1 MREKVRI
8 FVAETFLL
16 LSLCRILLKI
26 FEPCGISLF
35 FGWYYMLFLPYIFS
49 SVLLLTRSLLRNCR
63 KSIGEKENGKQGKEL
78 GNLGSM
84 QQMAVGHH
92 GVIAMEAQKVDIIM
106 YWVIPL
112 SFK

>member
-1 MREKVRI
+1 
-8 FVAETFLL
+8 
-16 LSLCRILLKI
+16 
-26 FEPCGISLF
+26 
-35 FGWYYMLFLPYIFS
+35 
-49 SVLLLTRSLLRNCR
+49 
-63 KSIGEKENGKQGKEL
+63 
-78 GNLGSM
+78 M